1 MSTSR
6 SLTPAPALHA
16 VQIAFTELN
25 DFLAFAQANHQHWPQ
40 QVQESLRL
48 MALNGIVEPI
58 SGNWLP
64 ATALSL
70 KGPNFR
76 ETLEHQGCL
85 ARHRAAL
92 LMVQQLM
99 ESGALPPAPEIEL
112 YCPELL
118 TSLAQRLQ
126 QWFPHAYGSEFL
138 PESNDRL
145 RSHIPHQDLCALTFS
160 DASVDLVLCN
170 DLFEHLYD
178 LPAALREVSRV
189 LRPGG
194 WLVATCPL
202 AYGTYAAILK
212 ARHRP
217 GAPPGIA
224 DQAELLTEPEY
235 HGNPVNPEAGSLVY
249 QIPGW
254 DLLDQARAAGL
265 QDPCFQWI
273 ASPGHGVVGQEIPA
287 VIVMVARAP
296 GVAEP
301 S

>member
-1 MSTSR
+1 MPNSR
-6 SLTPAPALHA
+6 SLTPAPTLHLN
-16 VQIAFTELN
+16 QIAFTELD
-25 DFLAFAQANHQHWPQ
+25 DFLVFAQANHQHWPQ

-58 SGNWLP
+58 SGRWLP
-64 ATALSL
+64 ATALLLQSR
-70 KGPNFR
+70 NFR

-92 LMVQQLM
+92 LMVQQLI
-99 ESGALPPAPEIEL
+99 ESGALPPGPEIEL

-118 TSLAQRLQ
+118 TPFAQQLQ
-126 QWFPHAYGSEFL
+126 ELFPHTHGSEFL
-138 PESNDRL
+138 PESSDRL
-145 RSHIPHQDLCALTFS
+145 CADVPHQDLCALTFS
-160 DASVDLVLCN
+160 EASFDLVLCN
-170 DLFEHLYD
+170 ELFEHLYD
-178 LPAALREVSRV
+178 LPAALNEVLRV

-202 AYGTYAAILK
+202 AYVQVASIVK

-217 GAPPGIA
+217 GATPGIA
-224 DQAELLTEPEY
+224 DQAELLTEPEF

-265 QDPCFQWI
+265 QEPCFQWI
-273 ASPGHGVVGQEIPA
+273 VAPGYGVVGKEIPA
-287 VIVMVARAP
+287 VIVMMARAP
-296 GVAEP
+296 GVAGP
-301 S
+301 